1 MSHTGG
7 FHPHIGSIIRTRDT
21 IQNTLY
27 ILKDYKEAV
36 NQMEG
41 MFSLLKNA
49 DYNPEFRDEIE
60 KEYEYLLAIKGL
72 KQFAGRIK
80 ANRSKYKRWF
90 REINTILWDKGYL
103 ENEKY
108 QPFKLEEDEAKF

>member
-1 MSHTGG
+1 
-7 FHPHIGSIIRTRDT
+7 
-21 IQNTLY
+21 
-27 ILKDYKEAV
+27 
-36 NQMEG
+36 MEG
-41 MFSLLKNA
+41 TFSLLKNA

-72 KQFAGRIK
+72 KQFTGRIK

-90 REINTILWDKGYL
+90 RDINQILWDKGYL